1 MTSSLFN
8 ISQINL
14 DNLKLHIKSMTL
26 PQWDIYDL
34 DCKRHLLEN
43 TQNTIDTINDCLSRN
58 QQIHTKNITI
68 HYIKYDLE
76 ESYLLREHN
85 DGCKKTI
92 IIYLEKDRS
101 IKDTF
106 YVNNKLVNNSNWT
119 YNGFI
124 MDGTLKHHGI
134 FEGYGKRNILCIF
147 IN

>member
-8 ISQINL
+8 IRQSQL
-14 DNLKLHIKSMTL
+14 DNLKHHIKSMKL
-26 PQWDIYDL
+26 SQWDIFDV

-43 TQNTIDTINDCLSRN
+43 TQLTIGIINDCLSKIHK
-58 QQIHTKNITI
+58 IHTKNITI
-68 HYIKYDLE
+68 HYVKYDLE
-76 ESYLLREHN
+76 ESYLLDEHN

-92 IIYLEKDRS
+92 IIYLEKDSS

-106 YVNNKLVNNSNWT
+106 YVNNKLVNNSNWA

-134 FEGYGKRNILCIF
+134 FEGQGKRNILCIF